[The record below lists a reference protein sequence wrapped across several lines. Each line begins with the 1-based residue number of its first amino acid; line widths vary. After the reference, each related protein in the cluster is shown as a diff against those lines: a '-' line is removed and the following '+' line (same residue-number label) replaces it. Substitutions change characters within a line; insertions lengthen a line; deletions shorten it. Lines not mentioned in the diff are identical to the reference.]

1 MSILQRIFGNHRR
14 QCHHRFGIF
23 LISIIQFSIGNCFCD
38 VLLVSLLNPI
48 FKGLSTVSR
57 AVIHLEDGGERNK
70 YSLLVEGDNLRL
82 DTYSITSG
90 FFGIILGNYVI
101 LD

>member
-1 MSILQRIFGNHRR
+1 M
-14 QCHHRFGIF
+14 
-23 LISIIQFSIGNCFCD
+23 
-38 VLLVSLLNPI
+38 
-48 FKGLSTVSR
+48 SR

-101 LD
+101 LDWLIITITIQINRQQL